1 MNWFLGASYS
11 VISFILEDLMMI
23 STTGFFALSD
33 REARLEEETKINSIV
48 TLWNAEQWI
57 NNEIN
62 SMLIF

>member
-1 MNWFLGASYS
+1 MNWFLEASYS

-23 STTGFFALSD
+23 STTGFLLSD
-33 REARLEEETKINSIV
+33 REARLLEETKINSIV